1 MEIEIDDGTGDVLDR
16 GKAFV
21 EIARG
26 NEPLDEFFRHGFA
39 GLVVAGEAPQH
50 VGLLQ
55 PVLVKLRRQLDEIG
69 GDIGAGD
76 FRIGDG
82 GQQPVQRMAE
92 FVEQRAGVVKAQQR
106 RLAVSRLC
114 EVAHIDDQ
122 RGDVA

>member
-26 NEPLDEFFRHGFA
+26 NEPLDELLRHGFA
-39 GLVVAGEAPQH
+39 GPIMAREAPQH
-50 VGLLQ
+50 VGLLH

-69 GDIGAGD
+69 GDVGAGD

-82 GQQPVQRMAE
+82 GQQSVQRMAE
-92 FVEQRAGVVKAQQR
+92 LVEHRAGVVKAQQR
-106 RLAVSRLC
+106 RLAVSRLR
-114 EVAHIDDQ
+114 EIAHIDDE
-122 RGDVA
+122 RGDIA